1 MHRDVVEQHFF
12 AELQRYADTPEA
24 INFAVDE
31 FVRQLRQAMDGEID
45 DGQRLLARKRQ
56 IESELERLTSAI
68 AQGAPVKA
76 MKAR

>member
-1 MHRDVVEQHFF
+1 VHRDVVEQHFF